1 MNENMKFEEAIKL
14 LENEV
19 ARLEGGNMA
28 LDEALASFEK
38 SIGLVK
44 LCNKMLEQAEGK
56 VRILTENVD
65 GSVTDAP
72 FSEIG
77 NED

>member
-1 MNENMKFEEAIKL
+1 MNENMKFEEAIRL

-19 ARLEGGNMA
+19 AKLEGGNMP
-28 LDEALASFEK
+28 LDEALSSFER
-38 SIGLVK
+38 SVGLVK

-56 VRILTENVD
+56 VRILTETAD

-77 NED
+77 DED